1 MLWIG
6 VADEVV
12 PHLRMKENLLV
23 SVMVKLGNFLVF
35 AIDRS
40 YLFFS
45 RASVSYCRVVFLG
58 VSVRSFV
65 GVRNIGRHLF
75 GPGRTV

>member
-1 MLWIG
+1 MRAG
-6 VADEVV
+6 
-12 PHLRMKENLLV
+12 PSHLRMKENLLV

-45 RASVSYCRVVFLG
+45 K
-58 VSVRSFV
+58 
-65 GVRNIGRHLF
+65 F
-75 GPGRTV
+75 GFIL

>member
-1 MLWIG
+1 MRAG
-6 VADEVV
+6 
-12 PHLRMKENLLV
+12 PSHLRMKENLLV

-40 YLFFS
+40 YLFS
-45 RASVSYCRVVFLG
+45 RNSVSYCRVVFLG

-65 GVRNIGRHLF
+65 GVRNIGSHLF